1 MKKTVAIFIMSA
13 VLFAGSTTA
22 FASTTTDQLI
32 AQLQQQIASLTA
44 QVAALL
50 EAQKSVAI
58 TQASINTTL
67 GLLGEM
73 SEGMTGE
80 QVKLLQTA
88 LAGDAS
94 IYPEGKVTGYY
105 GKLTREAVKRFQKK
119 HGLRIDGKFDRKTAE
134 AFEKIFEIAKKERE
148 KNERESNKGNAL
160 PCVSAVVSGSTSS
173 TLEDRDDDDEED
185 DDSDDRD
192 NEKRYERGSKND
204 YRLSLPCREVGNS
217 TTSLT
222 MSTVTVSSVSSTS
235 EMLAWTTNR
244 PADAKVFY
252 ATTSPVSTTSA
263 LVWSDGT
270 RITSHR
276 ALLSGLFA
284 NTTYY
289 FVAESTDANNAKI
302 TTVEGSFVA
311 TGTLP
316 QVPSTPTFTLAQVA
330 THNTAASCYSVVSG
344 TVYDLTSYVAA
355 HPGGSIILAICGKDG
370 TSSFSA
376 QHGGQANPANALVSL
391 KIGTFVQ

>member
-1 MKKTVAIFIMSA
+1 MKKTVAIFIMSTI
-13 VLFAGSTTA
+13 LFAGSTTA

-32 AQLQQQIASLTA
+32 AQLQQQIAALTA
-44 QVAALL
+44 QVSALL
-50 EAQKSVAI
+50 AAQSAVAG

-80 QVKLLQTA
+80 QVKLLQTT

-94 IYPEGKVTGYY
+94 IYPEKLVTGYY

-119 HGLRIDGKFDRKTAE
+119 HGLRIDGKFDRKTSE
-134 AFEKIFEIAKKERE
+134 TLEKIFEIAKKEQE
-148 KNERESNKGNAL
+148 KNERESNEGNAL

-173 TLEDRDDDDEED
+173 ALQDSDDDNEED
-185 DDSDDRD
+185 EDNDDRD
-192 NEKRYERGSKND
+192 NENRDERGSKND

-222 MSTVTVSSVSSTS
+222 MSAVTASSVSSTS
-235 EMLAWTTNR
+235 EMLAWKTNR
-244 PADAKVFY
+244 PAGAKVFY

-270 RITSHR
+270 RATSHR
-276 ALLSGLFA
+276 ALLSGLIE
-284 NTTYY
+284 NVTYY
-289 FVAESTDANNAKI
+289 FVAESADANNVRVTAA
-302 TTVEGSFVA
+302 EGSFVA

-316 QVPSTPTFTLAQVA
+316 QVPATPAFTLAEVA

-344 TVYDLTSYVAA
+344 FVYDLTSYVSA

-370 TSSFSA
+370 TSAFTA
-376 QHGGQANPANALVSL
+376 QHGGQANPANALASL